1 MTRARIILVS
11 LLCSLGVTFT
21 LRAQELSG
29 WEIEALSDQG
39 GVVYD
44 FQLGIATATNGV
56 LVRYGPAV
64 LTADNVTVNH
74 TTGDVIADGKVRI
87 QRDNQ
92 VWASEH
98 IRYNFLTRQLEAQ
111 QFRTGMSPMFV
122 AGEGLH
128 GEVTNKYYVATNAVV
143 TTDDIENPTY
153 KLKARRVR
161 ILPGNTIE
169 ARDAVLYLGDVPV
182 FYLPYYS
189 RKIGPRMNHFN
200 FLPGYR
206 TSFGAYLLSSY
217 HWYLNDKLDTELHLD
232 YRQRRGVGLGPDV
245 NYNYGRWGEGTF
257 KFYYLHDEDPD
268 SDAHGA
274 NIPAN
279 RERVYFTYLAQPLT
293 NLSIRSMVRQ
303 QGDTNIVR
311 TFFEREYRE
320 NPQPSTF
327 VEANKFWDN
336 FSLDTYVQP
345 RLNDFL
351 ETVERLPDVR
361 LTGYQQQLGA
371 SPLYYGS
378 ESSVGYYR
386 RLFAETNSMPTGMDY
401 SAARA
406 DTYHQI
412 TLPYT
417 FFGWLNVAPRVGGR
431 FTYYSDAS
439 GPGSTWEEET
449 RGVFNTGAE
458 ASFKASR
465 VWPSVENRFFEVDG
479 LRHILQPSFNYV
491 YVPKPSATPNQLPQ
505 FDYVLPSLRLL
516 PIDFPDFNAVDSID
530 SENVLR
536 LGLRNKLQTKRDG
549 KVANLLNWDLYTD
562 WRLDPRSDQT
572 RFSDVY
578 SDVASWPW
586 SWLRFESLTR
596 YNPENAQLRMAFE
609 SATLQPNNTWSWSFA
624 YFYLRDY
631 YSATDPTAW
640 GEGTDNFLSTIF
652 YRFDDNWGFRL
663 THRYDLREGQLS
675 EQAYSIYRDLRSW
688 TAALTLRLREDQN
701 GKDDVTV
708 AFVFS
713 IKAFPRFGVGGDA
726 STPRMLWGG

>member
-1 MTRARIILVS
+1 
-11 LLCSLGVTFT
+11 
-21 LRAQELSG
+21 
-29 WEIEALSDQG
+29 
-39 GVVYD
+39 
-44 FQLGIATATNGV
+44 
-56 LVRYGPAV
+56 
-64 LTADNVTVNH
+64 
-74 TTGDVIADGKVRI
+74 
-87 QRDNQ
+87 
-92 VWASEH
+92 
-98 IRYNFLTRQLEAQ
+98 
-111 QFRTGMSPMFV
+111 
-122 AGEGLH
+122 
-128 GEVTNKYYVATNAVV
+128 
-143 TTDDIENPTY
+143 
-153 KLKARRVR
+153 
-161 ILPGNTIE
+161 
-169 ARDAVLYLGDVPV
+169 
-182 FYLPYYS
+182 
-189 RKIGPRMNHFN
+189 MNHFN

-217 HWYLNDKLDTELHLD
+217 HWYLNDELDTELHVD
-232 YRQRRGVGLGPDV
+232 YRQRRGVGLGPDI
-245 NYNYGRWGEGTF
+245 NYNYGKWGEGTF

-268 SDAHGA
+268 NDARGA
-274 NIPAN
+274 NIPAD
-279 RERVYFTYLAQPLT
+279 RERIYFSYLAQPLT

-320 NPQPSTF
+320 NPQPSTY

-336 FSLDTYVQP
+336 FSLDAYVQP
-345 RLNDFL
+345 RVNDFL

-371 SPLYYGS
+371 TPLYYGS

-386 RLFAETNSMPTGMDY
+386 RLFAETNSMPTGIDY
-401 SAARA
+401 AAARA

-417 FFGWLNVAPRVGGR
+417 FFSWLNVAPRVGGR

-439 GPGSTWEEET
+439 GPGATWDEES

-458 ASFKASR
+458 VSFKASR
-465 VWPSVENRFFEVDG
+465 IWPTVENRFFQVDG

-491 YVPKPSATPNQLPQ
+491 YVPTPSATPNQLPQ

-516 PIDFPDFNAVDSID
+516 PIDFPDYNAIDSID

-572 RFSDVY
+572 RFADVY
-578 SDVASWPW
+578 SDLVLWPW
-586 SWLRFESLTR
+586 SWLRLESLTR
-596 YNPENAQLRMAFE
+596 CDPEDKQLRMAFE
-609 SATLQPNNTWSWSFA
+609 SVTLQPNNVWSWSFA

-640 GEGTDNFLSTIF
+640 GQGNDNFSSTIF

-663 THRYDLREGQLS
+663 THRYDIRESRLT

-688 TAALTLRLREDQN
+688 TAALTLRLREDQS
-701 GKDDVTV
+701 GEDDVTV

>member
-1 MTRARIILVS
+1 MTRARIIFGS
-11 LLCSLGVTFT
+11 LLCSLGLTLA
-21 LRAQELSG
+21 LRAQQLSG

-44 FQLGIATATNGV
+44 FQHGIAIATNGV

-64 LTADNVTVNH
+64 LTADSVTVNQE
-74 TTGDVIADGKVRI
+74 TGEVIADGKVRV

-111 QFRTGMSPMFV
+111 QVRTGMSPLFV

-128 GEVTNKYYVATNAVV
+128 GEITNRYYVATNAVV
-143 TTDDIENPTY
+143 TTDDIEDPVY

-161 ILPGNTIE
+161 ILPGNTVE

-182 FYLPYYS
+182 FYFPYYS

-217 HWYLNDKLDTELHLD
+217 HWYLNDELDTELHVD
-232 YRQRRGVGLGPDV
+232 YRQRRGVGLGPDI
-245 NYNYGRWGEGTF
+245 NYNYGKWGEGTF

-268 SDAHGA
+268 NDARGA
-274 NIPAN
+274 NIPAD
-279 RERVYFTYLAQPLT
+279 RERIYFSYLAQPLT

-320 NPQPSTF
+320 NPQPSTY

-336 FSLDTYVQP
+336 FSLDAYVQP
-345 RLNDFL
+345 RVNDFL

-371 SPLYYGS
+371 TPLYYGS

-386 RLFAETNSMPTGMDY
+386 RLFAETNSMPTGIDY
-401 SAARA
+401 AAARA

-417 FFGWLNVAPRVGGR
+417 FFSWLNVAPRVGGR

-439 GPGSTWEEET
+439 GPGATWDEES

-458 ASFKASR
+458 VSFKASR
-465 VWPSVENRFFEVDG
+465 IWPTVENRFFQVDG

-491 YVPKPSATPNQLPQ
+491 YVPTPSATPNQLPQ

-516 PIDFPDFNAVDSID
+516 PIDFPDYNAIDSID

-572 RFSDVY
+572 RFADVY
-578 SDVASWPW
+578 SDLVLWPW
-586 SWLRFESLTR
+586 SWLRLESLTR
-596 YNPENAQLRMAFE
+596 CDPEDKQLRMAFE
-609 SATLQPNNTWSWSFA
+609 SVTLQPNNVWSWSFA

-640 GEGTDNFLSTIF
+640 GQGNDNFSSTIF

-663 THRYDLREGQLS
+663 THRYDIRESRLT

-688 TAALTLRLREDQN
+688 TAALTLRLREDQS
-701 GKDDVTV
+701 GEDDVTV